1 MEGMEEE
8 EGSVVDYKR
17 GRMQLY
23 ILFLRQRNILHQNNY
38 CFYRLHILDC
48 HCNIPHDRI
57 TSGIQFCYRLLHYQ
71 RNHILCTTNRAG
83 NLNFLILEV
92 YSRGNCDKSD
102 SLKAFESVVAETV
115 VEDLAVDLAVGL
127 VEEDSVV
134 EGMAV
139 DLAVGL
145 VEEDSVVEGMAVDL
159 AVGLVADLAV
169 GLVEEDL
176 VVEEEDSVV
185 DLAEDSVV
193 DSVAMEVDSAD
204 SVVDS
209 AGAYIDISI
218 VRVSL
223 SIPLPSSSILS
234 IFSPRQFP
242 RFDLQLLSLRLIS
255 FSPINCS
262 RSRLHTRLFLHS
274 CETYSHRYAFLDRL
288 SIRE

>member
-1 MEGMEEE
+1 VEEDSVVEDLAAGLAVDSVEEDSVVEGMVEDLAVGLVEE
-8 EGSVVDYKR
+8 
-17 GRMQLY
+17 
-23 ILFLRQRNILHQNNY
+23 
-38 CFYRLHILDC
+38 
-48 HCNIPHDRI
+48 
-57 TSGIQFCYRLLHYQ
+57 
-71 RNHILCTTNRAG
+71 
-83 NLNFLILEV
+83 
-92 YSRGNCDKSD
+92 D
-102 SLKAFESVVAETV
+102 SV

-127 VEEDSVV
+127 VEVDS
-134 EGMAV
+134 
-139 DLAVGL
+139 
-145 VEEDSVVEGMAVDL
+145 
-159 AVGLVADLAV
+159 
-169 GLVEEDL
+169 
-176 VVEEEDSVV
+176 VVEEEDSAV
-185 DLAEDSVV
+185 DSAVDSVV

-209 AGAYIDISI
+209 AAAYIDIST

-223 SIPLPSSSILS
+223 SIPPPSSSILS

>member
-1 MEGMEEE
+1 
-8 EGSVVDYKR
+8 
-17 GRMQLY
+17 
-23 ILFLRQRNILHQNNY
+23 
-38 CFYRLHILDC
+38 
-48 HCNIPHDRI
+48 
-57 TSGIQFCYRLLHYQ
+57 
-71 RNHILCTTNRAG
+71 
-83 NLNFLILEV
+83 
-92 YSRGNCDKSD
+92 
-102 SLKAFESVVAETV
+102 VVAETV

-139 DLAVGL
+139 
-145 VEEDSVVEGMAVDL
+145 
-159 AVGLVADLAV
+159 DLAV

-223 SIPLPSSSILS
+223 SIPPPSSSILS

-274 CETYSHRYAFLDRL
+274 CEMYSHRYAFLDRL
-288 SIRE
+288 SIRV

>member
-1 MEGMEEE
+1 MEAV
-8 EGSVVDYKR
+8 VVDYKR
-17 GRMQLY
+17 VCMQLD
-23 ILFLRQRNILHQNNY
+23 ILFLRQRNILHQSNY

-83 NLNFLILEV
+83 NLNFLVLEV

-134 EGMAV
+134 
-139 DLAVGL
+139 
-145 VEEDSVVEGMAVDL
+145 
-159 AVGLVADLAV
+159 
-169 GLVEEDL
+169 
-176 VVEEEDSVV
+176 
-185 DLAEDSVV
+185 
-193 DSVAMEVDSAD
+193 
-204 SVVDS
+204 DS

-223 SIPLPSSSILS
+223 SIPPPSSSILS

-274 CETYSHRYAFLDRL
+274 CEMYSHRYAFLDRL
-288 SIRE
+288 SIRV

>member
-145 VEEDSVVEGMAVDL
+145 VEED
-159 AVGLVADLAV
+159 
-169 GLVEEDL
+169 L

-193 DSVAMEVDSAD
+193 DSVAMEVDSVAM
-204 SVVDS
+204 VVDS

-274 CETYSHRYAFLDRL
+274 CETYSHLYAFLDRL

>member
-115 VEDLAVDLAVGL
+115 VEDLAVGL

-145 VEEDSVVEGMAVDL
+145 VEED
-159 AVGLVADLAV
+159 
-169 GLVEEDL
+169 L
-176 VVEEEDSVV
+176 VVEE
-185 DLAEDSVV
+185 EDSVV

-223 SIPLPSSSILS
+223 SIPPPSSSILS

-274 CETYSHRYAFLDRL
+274 CETYSHLYAFLDRL

>member
-1 MEGMEEE
+1 MVEVQRTREPDIKLVDEERRWTW
-8 EGSVVDYKR
+8 R
-17 GRMQLY
+17 GTCFTGGDGLGGGRYLS
-23 ILFLRQRNILHQNNY
+23 RDSCGWRN
-38 CFYRLHILDC
+38 
-48 HCNIPHDRI
+48 
-57 TSGIQFCYRLLHYQ
+57 
-71 RNHILCTTNRAG
+71 
-83 NLNFLILEV
+83 
-92 YSRGNCDKSD
+92 K
-102 SLKAFESVVAETV
+102 
-115 VEDLAVDLAVGL
+115 DLAVRRTVEVVMGGGGGL
-127 VEEDSVV
+127 
-134 EGMAV
+134 GGGGG
-139 DLAVGL
+139 GL
-145 VEEDSVVEGMAVDL
+145 GG
-159 AVGLVADLAV
+159 GL
-169 GLVEEDL
+169 GLE
-176 VVEEEDSVV
+176 
-185 DLAEDSVV
+185 EDSVV

-223 SIPLPSSSILS
+223 SIPPPSSSILS

>member
-1 MEGMEEE
+1 M
-8 EGSVVDYKR
+8 
-17 GRMQLY
+17 
-23 ILFLRQRNILHQNNY
+23 
-38 CFYRLHILDC
+38 
-48 HCNIPHDRI
+48 
-57 TSGIQFCYRLLHYQ
+57 
-71 RNHILCTTNRAG
+71 
-83 NLNFLILEV
+83 
-92 YSRGNCDKSD
+92 
-102 SLKAFESVVAETV
+102 
-115 VEDLAVDLAVGL
+115 VEDL
-127 VEEDSVV
+127 
-134 EGMAV
+134 AV

-223 SIPLPSSSILS
+223 SIPPPSSSILS

-274 CETYSHRYAFLDRL
+274 CEMYSHRYAFLDRL
-288 SIRE
+288 SIRV

>member
-145 VEEDSVVEGMAVDL
+145 V
-159 AVGLVADLAV
+159 ADLAV

-223 SIPLPSSSILS
+223 SIPPPSSSILS
-234 IFSPRQFP
+234 TFSPRQFP
-242 RFDLQLLSLRLIS
+242 RFDLQLLSLQLIS

-274 CETYSHRYAFLDRL
+274 CETYSHLYAFLDRL